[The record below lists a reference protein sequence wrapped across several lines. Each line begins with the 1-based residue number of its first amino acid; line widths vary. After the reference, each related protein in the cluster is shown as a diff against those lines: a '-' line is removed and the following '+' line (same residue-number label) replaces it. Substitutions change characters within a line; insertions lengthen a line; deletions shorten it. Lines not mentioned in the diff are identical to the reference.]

1 MEVYKTETREVLS
14 RFLRRRLS
22 FPDCIAALD
31 AALAGVLPRLQPSEL
46 SALREVMLANNDI
59 VMKEME
65 RRAQSRKA
73 QMRTVDHAQRKTRC
87 PDCRAEIEADENGK
101 PICVSCAK
109 RKLEATPGTIRRVLQ
124 QELTWATERAAI
136 ASAEFLAI
144 TREVPS
150 GLPHPDGVQRI
161 RNVSHELAFARAQLT
176 KAHARLE
183 AFLING
189 TTPDD
194 LKWTS
199 DE

>member
-1 MEVYKTETREVLS
+1 MEVFKAETREVLS

-46 SALREVMLANNDI
+46 PALREVMLANNDI

-65 RRAQSRKA
+65 RREQSRKA
-73 QMRTVDHAQRKTRC
+73 QTRTVDQQRRKMRC
-87 PDCRAEIEADENGK
+87 QDCTAETEADENGV
-101 PICVSCAK
+101 PICVSCAQ
-109 RKLEATPGTIRRVLQ
+109 RRLTVTPETVRSVLQ
-124 QELTWATERAAI
+124 QELTWATERASI

-144 TREVPS
+144 TRAVPS
-150 GLPHPDGVQRI
+150 GLPQPDGVQRI

-176 KAHARLE
+176 KAHGRLE
-183 AFLING
+183 AFLISG

-194 LKWTS
+194 LKWTN

>member
-1 MEVYKTETREVLS
+1 MEVFKAETREVLS

-46 SALREVMLANNDI
+46 PALREVMLANNNI
-59 VMKEME
+59 VMGEME
-65 RRAQSRKA
+65 RRAQLRKA
-73 QMRTVDHAQRKTRC
+73 QTRSAVRPTRKTRC
-87 PDCRAEIEADENGK
+87 LDCMAEIEADENGV

-109 RKLEATPGTIRRVLQ
+109 RKLGVTPETIRSVLQ
-124 QELTWATERAAI
+124 QELTWAAERASI
-136 ASAEFLAI
+136 ASAEFLAV

-150 GLPHPDGVQRI
+150 GLPQPDGVQRI

-183 AFLING
+183 AFLISG
-189 TTPDD
+189 TAPDD

>member
-1 MEVYKTETREVLS
+1 MEVYKAETREVLS

-22 FPDCIAALD
+22 FPACIAALD
-31 AALAGVLPRLQPSEL
+31 AALAGVLPRLRPSEL
-46 SALREVMLANNDI
+46 QALREVMLANNDI

-65 RRAQSRKA
+65 RREQSRKA
-73 QMRTVDHAQRKTRC
+73 QTRSVDRQPRTTRC
-87 PDCRAEIEADENGK
+87 LDCTAETEADENGVT
-101 PICVSCAK
+101 ICVSCAQ
-109 RKLEATPGTIRRVLQ
+109 RRAAVTPETVRSVLQ

-150 GLPHPDGVQRI
+150 GLPQPDGVQRI
-161 RNVSHELAFARAQLT
+161 RIVSHEMAFARAQLT
-176 KAHARLE
+176 KAHGRLE
-183 AFLING
+183 AFLMSGI
-189 TTPDD
+189 TPDD

>member
-1 MEVYKTETREVLS
+1 MEVYKAETREVLS

-22 FPDCIAALD
+22 FPACITALD

-46 SALREVMLANNDI
+46 QALREVMLANNDI

-65 RRAQSRKA
+65 RREQRRKA
-73 QMRTVDHAQRKTRC
+73 QTRSVDRQPRKTRC
-87 PDCRAEIEADENGK
+87 LDCTAETEADENGV
-101 PICVSCAK
+101 PICVSCAQ
-109 RKLEATPGTIRRVLQ
+109 RKSAVTPEAVRSILQ
-124 QELTWATERAAI
+124 QELTWATERASI
-136 ASAEFLAI
+136 ASAEFLAV

-150 GLPHPDGVQRI
+150 GLPQPDGVQRI
-161 RNVSHELAFARAQLT
+161 RNVSHKLAFARVQLT
-176 KAHARLE
+176 KAHGRLE
-183 AFLING
+183 AFLISG